1 MISWKPL
8 QHLESSL
15 TLKKQDNIQS
25 LELFTIDYGMMR
37 WFRKTPFDDTIDYR
51 FEDLKIVGEIL
62 TDTAGKFDEI
72 KLLSENA
79 NSIRQHGNYQ

>member
-1 MISWKPL
+1 
-8 QHLESSL
+8 
-15 TLKKQDNIQS
+15 
-25 LELFTIDYGMMR
+25 MMR

-51 FEDLKIVGEIL
+51 FEDLKIVGETI